1 MAVPPTRPIS
11 RPARSPRAGITLIE
25 MAIVVVVL
33 GILAAAG
40 IPKITELTARNKAD
54 QATAIVQRD
63 LERAFAIAGRLR
75 QSVNIVANNG
85 GKYYQ
90 VVDASDGTVRLN
102 RRLFTTDEYGVQ
114 TMTFSPTTVTVRPN
128 GTSDGPLTVTLV
140 FAGATRQVAMSRVGL
155 VRRTQ

>member
-1 MAVPPTRPIS
+1 MAVPTTRRIS
-11 RPARSPRAGITLIE
+11 RPAPSPRAGITLIE
-25 MAIVVVVL
+25 MVIVVVVL

-54 QATAIVQRD
+54 QATAIVERD

-90 VVDASDGTVRLN
+90 VVDASGGSVRLN

-140 FAGATRQVAMSRVGL
+140 FAGATRQITMTRVGL